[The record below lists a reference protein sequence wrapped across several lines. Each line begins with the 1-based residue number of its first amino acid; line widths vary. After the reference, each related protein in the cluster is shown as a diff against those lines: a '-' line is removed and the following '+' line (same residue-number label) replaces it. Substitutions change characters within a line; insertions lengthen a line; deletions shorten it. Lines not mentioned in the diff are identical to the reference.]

1 MASRTPRGMDRKL
14 GPQAGTASW
23 GRNLAAAGSHD
34 ALPLMAPLTGAPADR
49 IVRGSGPRS
58 NNR

>member
-23 GRNLAAAGSHD
+23 DRKLGPQLGRSRE
-34 ALPLMAPLTGAPADR
+34 P
-49 IVRGSGPRS
+49 
-58 NNR
+58 